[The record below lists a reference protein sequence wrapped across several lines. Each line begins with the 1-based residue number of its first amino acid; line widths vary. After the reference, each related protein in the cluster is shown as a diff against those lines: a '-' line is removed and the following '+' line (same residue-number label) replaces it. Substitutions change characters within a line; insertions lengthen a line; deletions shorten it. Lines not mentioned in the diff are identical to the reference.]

1 MFFFLNN
8 LQGPVQRVS
17 YSQATAACLCSG
29 SPGPTTRLKGNRG
42 SKSTY
47 KFFFQQQRWAR
58 AIFFPYSRFTA
69 ILRSIFEHFVNL
81 ATCSNR
87 VQATCSNRVQATLF
101 RATCDK
107 VVAPH
112 NSSPLFYPLP
122 RFLPLLIAYI
132 PLNYLSGLMSLSPSH
147 VHLPQSTS
155 LLQSSSP
162 WPPYISPIPS
172 PVLHF
177 PCPLYLLL
185 LPFLNPSPPFLL
197 LL

>member
-1 MFFFLNN
+1 M
-8 LQGPVQRVS
+8 
-17 YSQATAACLCSG
+17 
-29 SPGPTTRLKGNRG
+29 
-42 SKSTY
+42 
-47 KFFFQQQRWAR
+47 FFFQQQRWAR

-87 VQATCSNRVQATLF
+87 VQATCSNRGQATIF

-122 RFLPLLIAYI
+122 RFLPLLIAHAHI

-162 WPPYISPIPS
+162 CPPYISPIPS